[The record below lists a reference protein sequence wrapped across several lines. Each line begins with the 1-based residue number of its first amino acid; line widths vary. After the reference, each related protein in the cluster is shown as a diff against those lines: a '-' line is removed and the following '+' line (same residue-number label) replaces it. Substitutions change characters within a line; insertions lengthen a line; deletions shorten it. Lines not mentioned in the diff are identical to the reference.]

1 MTIEILGLA
10 IVIMLVLG
18 SYLFSTE
25 PEESTCSIDDLYSEE
40 LEGMISDPECP
51 QDTIENEITRLRMKN
66 GS

>member
-1 MTIEILGLA
+1 MTIEILGLL

-25 PEESTCSIDDLYSEE
+25 PEECTSSIDDLHSEE
-40 LEGMISDPECP
+40 LEDMLSDPECP
-51 QDTIENEITRLRMKN
+51 QDIIEDEIIRLRMKN